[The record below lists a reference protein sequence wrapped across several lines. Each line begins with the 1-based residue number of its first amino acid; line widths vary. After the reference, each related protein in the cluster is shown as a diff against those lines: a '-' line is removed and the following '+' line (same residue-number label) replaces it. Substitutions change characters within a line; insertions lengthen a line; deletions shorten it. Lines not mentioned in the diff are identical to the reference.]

1 MPAAA
6 PDPATAP
13 PKPDAQARDRC
24 QEAARLFDRAV
35 QAGCHDPDVLY
46 MLALAHKRQ
55 GKTGDARAALRKIPR
70 PDANVWLQMG
80 LLSLRENNLP
90 QAEGDFVRAW
100 EMDQSSYEVCYNLL
114 LVQLTLGKCEDCLG
128 LIPPALELVT
138 QRGGDSAPAAEER
151 RFLQVLHLLLQA
163 CQAAG
168 EGPTSSGGE
177 MPGLA
182 AAAALTELNPA
193 DEQRL
198 LKVIR
203 SLGHLDTVHR
213 LLQTLTQARPRSTA
227 VREAY
232 VEAVLVKA
240 KDLMDRCL
248 WTEAELVLRPLARER
263 PAGRTS
269 QVALLNLMGCCACLT
284 QDFDNAA
291 RHFQAALKLAANDA
305 RLHQNLALTY
315 ELKGDLTQADP
326 HWNRYFD
333 LLDERVPVPPD
344 RDQYRDKLVFES
356 LGRLA
361 GRYSEKEKWSSA
373 LSYVQRAQHLRPNDP
388 DVLDRLFHLYNQAKR
403 PQDARRT
410 LEQLRRLRPNEPQYE
425 LYELD
430 LVEVKGLNDIE
441 RLLTEIERIRKRHPG
456 DARVDER
463 AVNMVGNV
471 IPLMGNLCDQL
482 TDQMS
487 KVIDQVRNLPN
498 YQINWSA
505 VREVMRDLLREFQ
518 KLQRITR
525 KCLPLVTSDEHRRIV
540 RDLADHIDKKMEA
553 CRSMGA

>member
-1 MPAAA
+1 MPPTSPTRSASEGTLTRRASERTAERETVNQYEAAA
-6 PDPATAP
+6 
-13 PKPDAQARDRC
+13 Q
-24 QEAARLFDRAV
+24 LFDRAV
-35 QAGCHDPDVLY
+35 QAGCNDPNVLY
-46 MLALAHKRQ
+46 LLALAHKRQ
-55 GKTGDARAALRKIPR
+55 GKTPEARAALRKIPR

-80 LLSLRENNLP
+80 LLSLQENNLA
-90 QAEGDFVRAW
+90 QAEGDFQRAW
-100 EMDQSSYEVCYNLL
+100 DMDQSSYEACCNLL
-114 LVQLTLGKCEDCLG
+114 LTQLTLGKIDACLA
-128 LIPPALELVT
+128 LIP
-138 QRGGDSAPAAEER
+138 SAIDLLSRRSGEPTWAEEN
-151 RFLQVLHLLLQA
+151 RFLSVLHHLLQA
-163 CQAAG
+163 CDQGNGRAAMILSDLS
-168 EGPTSSGGE
+168 EK
-177 MPGLA
+177 
-182 AAAALTELNPA
+182 
-193 DEQRL
+193 DEQRV
-198 LKVIR
+198 LKFLR
-203 SLGHLDTVHR
+203 GLGHLETVHT
-213 LLQTLTQARPRSTA
+213 LLKTLSEARPGSAA

-232 VEAVLVKA
+232 LESVLVKA
-240 KDLMDRCL
+240 KDLVDRCN
-248 WTEAELVLRPLARER
+248 WTEAELLLRPLLRER
-263 PAGRTS
+263 SANRNT
-269 QVALLNLMGCCACLT
+269 QVAMLNLMGCCACLT
-284 QDFDNAA
+284 QDFDSALK
-291 RHFQAALKLAANDA
+291 HFSAALKMAANDA

-344 RDQYRDKLVFES
+344 RPGYREALAFES

-361 GRYSEKEKWSSA
+361 GRYGEKEKWSRA
-373 LSYVQRAQHLRPNDP
+373 LSYVQRAAHLRPNDA
-388 DVLDRLFHLYNQAKR
+388 DVLERLFHLYNQAKR

-410 LEQLRRLRPNEPQYE
+410 LEQLRRLRPGEPQYE

-463 AVNMVGNV
+463 AVSMVGNV

-518 KLQRITR
+518 KLRRITG